1 MIECIAPQTKAQ
13 FLQYY
18 QLRWQVL
25 RAPWQQEQGSE
36 KDELEDQSI
45 HRMLVNE
52 NQQALGV
59 GRLHF
64 TEQNHAQ
71 IRYMAVCDKS
81 QGLGLGQKL
90 VEALEYE
97 AIKRGA
103 ITISLNAR
111 EQATNFYQR
120 LGYQLHEFSHLL
132 YDEIKHFVMCKELQ
146 LIEKNE
152 NNITKKLQETWYQ
165 TIPLSKAMNIAITYY
180 DGTQLLIHCDPR
192 FNKNLHNTMFAGSI
206 YTLATL
212 TGWGWV
218 YLQLL
223 KDDCQG
229 DIVLADANIK
239 YKAPIKGVVS
249 ARTSIE
255 LVEGSQNKTQS
266 NKKLRFTV
274 TVEVCSGDKVAALF
288 TGHYV
293 VLPKSLYH
301 EI

>member
-25 RAPWQQEQGSE
+25 RKPWQQELGSE
-36 KDELEDQSI
+36 RDNLEDQSI
-45 HRMLVNE
+45 HRMLINE
-52 NQQALGV
+52 KQDVLGV

-71 IRYMAVCDKS
+71 IRYMAISPES
-81 QGLGLGQKL
+81 QGLGFGQQL
-90 VEALEYE
+90 MDELESE

-111 EQATNFYQR
+111 EHAINFYQR
-120 LGYQLHEFSHLL
+120 FGYQLHQFSHLL
-132 YDEIKHFVMCKELQ
+132 YDEIKHFTMS
-146 LIEKNE
+146 KNLGSLEE
-152 NNITKKLQETWYQ
+152 NQNILTNELQETWYR

-180 DGTQLLIHCDPR
+180 DGKQLLSHCDPA

-223 KDDCQG
+223 KDNYQG

-255 LVEGSQNKTQS
+255 QVDKGSRKNQLNQ
-266 NKKLRFTV
+266 KLRFTV
-274 TVEVCSGDKVAALF
+274 TVELCSGDQVAALF

-293 VLPKSLYH
+293 VLPKS
-301 EI
+301 